1 MKTALITI
9 GSTREYIDP
18 VRYISNESSGK
29 QGMSLIKGL
38 LKKNYKIICLHGYLQ
53 VKPIISKKIKYIFT
67 PNAVNKSVRSN
78 VSTQLKAID
87 KLIKDKKVDESM
99 AKLKQ
104 VMSIL
109 HKSTQKKIM
118 HLNKASRTISKLQKD
133 ISAISK

>member
-1 MKTALITI
+1 MPQHKSAKKRLRQ
-9 GSTREYIDP
+9 S
-18 VRYISNESSGK
+18 ESR
-29 QGMSLIKGL
+29 
-38 LKKNYKIICLHGYLQ
+38 
-53 VKPIISKKIKYIFT
+53 
-67 PNAVNKSVRSN
+67 NAVNKSVKSN

-118 HLNKASRTISKLQKD
+118 HLNQASRTISKLQKD
-133 ISAISK
+133 ISAITK

>member
-1 MKTALITI
+1 MPQHK
-9 GSTREYIDP
+9 S
-18 VRYISNESSGK
+18 
-29 QGMSLIKGL
+29 
-38 LKKNYKIICLHGYLQ
+38 
-53 VKPIISKKIKYIFT
+53 SKKRLRQSERR
-67 PNAVNKSVRSN
+67 NAVNKSVKSN
-78 VSTQLKAID
+78 VFTQLKAID

-133 ISAISK
+133 ISAITK

>member
-1 MKTALITI
+1 MPQHKSAKKRLRK
-9 GSTREYIDP
+9 S
-18 VRYISNESSGK
+18 ESR
-29 QGMSLIKGL
+29 
-38 LKKNYKIICLHGYLQ
+38 
-53 VKPIISKKIKYIFT
+53 
-67 PNAVNKSVRSN
+67 NAVNKSVKSN

-87 KLIKDKKVDESM
+87 ILIKDKKVDESI

>member
-1 MKTALITI
+1 MPQHKSAKKRLRQ
-9 GSTREYIDP
+9 S
-18 VRYISNESSGK
+18 ESR
-29 QGMSLIKGL
+29 
-38 LKKNYKIICLHGYLQ
+38 
-53 VKPIISKKIKYIFT
+53 
-67 PNAVNKSVRSN
+67 NAVNKSIKTN

-99 AKLKQ
+99 SKLKQ

>member
-1 MKTALITI
+1 MPQHKSA
-9 GSTREYIDP
+9 
-18 VRYISNESSGK
+18 
-29 QGMSLIKGL
+29 
-38 LKKNYKIICLHGYLQ
+38 KKRLRQ
-53 VKPIISKKIKYIFT
+53 SERR
-67 PNAVNKSVRSN
+67 NAVNKSVKSN
-78 VSTQLKAID
+78 VATQLKSID

-104 VMSIL
+104 VMSVL

>member
-1 MKTALITI
+1 MPQHKSAKKRLRQ
-9 GSTREYIDP
+9 S
-18 VRYISNESSGK
+18 ESR
-29 QGMSLIKGL
+29 
-38 LKKNYKIICLHGYLQ
+38 
-53 VKPIISKKIKYIFT
+53 T
-67 PNAVNKSVRSN
+67 AVNKSIKSN

-87 KLIKDKKVDESM
+87 KLIQDKKVDESM
-99 AKLKQ
+99 TKLKQ

>member
-1 MKTALITI
+1 MPQHKSAKKRLRQ
-9 GSTREYIDP
+9 S
-18 VRYISNESSGK
+18 ESR
-29 QGMSLIKGL
+29 
-38 LKKNYKIICLHGYLQ
+38 
-53 VKPIISKKIKYIFT
+53 
-67 PNAVNKSVRSN
+67 NAVNKSVKSN

-104 VMSIL
+104 VMSVL
-109 HKSTQKKIM
+109 HKSTQRKIM

>member
-1 MKTALITI
+1 MPQHKSAKKRLRQ
-9 GSTREYIDP
+9 S
-18 VRYISNESSGK
+18 ESR
-29 QGMSLIKGL
+29 
-38 LKKNYKIICLHGYLQ
+38 
-53 VKPIISKKIKYIFT
+53 
-67 PNAVNKSVRSN
+67 NAVNKSIKSN

-87 KLIKDKKVDESM
+87 KLIQDKKVDESM

>member
-1 MKTALITI
+1 MPQHKSAKKRLRQ
-9 GSTREYIDP
+9 SE
-18 VRYISNESSGK
+18 
-29 QGMSLIKGL
+29 
-38 LKKNYKIICLHGYLQ
+38 KKNA
-53 VKPIISKKIKYIFT
+53 T
-67 PNAVNKSVRSN
+67 NKSIKSN
-78 VSTQLKAID
+78 VATQLKAID

-133 ISAISK
+133 ITTISK

>member
-1 MKTALITI
+1 MPQHKSAKKRLRQ
-9 GSTREYIDP
+9 S
-18 VRYISNESSGK
+18 ESR
-29 QGMSLIKGL
+29 
-38 LKKNYKIICLHGYLQ
+38 N
-53 VKPIISKKIKYIFT
+53 T
-67 PNAVNKSVRSN
+67 VNKSVKSN

-133 ISAISK
+133 ITAISK

>member
-1 MKTALITI
+1 MPQHKSAKKRLRQSESRNTI
-9 GSTREYIDP
+9 
-18 VRYISNESSGK
+18 
-29 QGMSLIKGL
+29 
-38 LKKNYKIICLHGYLQ
+38 
-53 VKPIISKKIKYIFT
+53 
-67 PNAVNKSVRSN
+67 NKSVKSN
-78 VSTQLKAID
+78 VSSQLKAID

>member
-1 MKTALITI
+1 MPQHKSAKKRLRQ
-9 GSTREYIDP
+9 S
-18 VRYISNESSGK
+18 ESR
-29 QGMSLIKGL
+29 
-38 LKKNYKIICLHGYLQ
+38 
-53 VKPIISKKIKYIFT
+53 
-67 PNAVNKSVRSN
+67 NAVNKSVKSN

-133 ISAISK
+133 ISSISK

>member
-1 MKTALITI
+1 MPQHKSA
-9 GSTREYIDP
+9 
-18 VRYISNESSGK
+18 
-29 QGMSLIKGL
+29 
-38 LKKNYKIICLHGYLQ
+38 KKRLRQ
-53 VKPIISKKIKYIFT
+53 SERR
-67 PNAVNKSVRSN
+67 NAVNKSVKSN

>member
-1 MKTALITI
+1 MPQHKSAKKRLRK
-9 GSTREYIDP
+9 S
-18 VRYISNESSGK
+18 ESR
-29 QGMSLIKGL
+29 
-38 LKKNYKIICLHGYLQ
+38 
-53 VKPIISKKIKYIFT
+53 
-67 PNAVNKSVRSN
+67 NAVNKSVKSN

-87 KLIKDKKVDESM
+87 ILIKDKKVDESI

-118 HLNKASRTISKLQKD
+118 HLNKASRTIYKLQKD

>member
-1 MKTALITI
+1 MPQHKSAKKR
-9 GSTREYIDP
+9 SRQSETR
-18 VRYISNESSGK
+18 
-29 QGMSLIKGL
+29 
-38 LKKNYKIICLHGYLQ
+38 
-53 VKPIISKKIKYIFT
+53 
-67 PNAVNKSVRSN
+67 NAVNKSVRSN